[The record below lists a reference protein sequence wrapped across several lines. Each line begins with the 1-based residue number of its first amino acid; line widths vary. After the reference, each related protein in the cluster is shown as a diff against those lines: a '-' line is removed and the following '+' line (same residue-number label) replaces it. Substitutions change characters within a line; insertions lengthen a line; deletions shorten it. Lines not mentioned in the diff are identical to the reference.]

1 MRRLTMLIDSHTH
14 LSFLD
19 DPLDKW
25 AAARA
30 NGVSGAL
37 TISVDEASAAA
48 CRKLA
53 DELGDVWATAGV
65 HPDAADQPL
74 DWLDDVDWDGVVAVG
89 ETGLDYFHE
98 DSPELRARQ
107 HTAFDRQM
115 RIAREQALP
124 VVIHT
129 RSADADTR
137 VMLTEHAGV
146 TGVLHC
152 FTESWELAKFG
163 LDLGYYVSI
172 SGIVTFKNAD
182 NVREVARQIPM
193 DRLLVETDAPYL
205 APVPHRGKPNEPA
218 WVADTARYLAEFR
231 GLSFDEFAAQT
242 SDNFFR
248 LFARADRAAISAD

>member
-1 MRRLTMLIDSHTH
+1 MLIDSHTH

-25 AAARA
+25 RAARA

-37 TISVDEASAAA
+37 TIAVDEKSAAA
-48 CRKLA
+48 CRGLA
-53 DELGDVWATAGV
+53 SEIDGVWATAGV

-74 DWLDDVDWDGVVAVG
+74 TWLDDVDWNAVVAVG

-98 DSPELRARQ
+98 DSPQLRARQ
-107 HTAFDRQM
+107 HTAFDAQM
-115 RIAREQALP
+115 TIAREQNLP

-137 VMLTEHAGV
+137 SMLAKHAGV

-182 NVREVARQIPM
+182 NVREVARQIPL

-218 WVADTARYLAEFR
+218 WVADTARYLADFR
-231 GLSFDEFAAQT
+231 GLDFEEFAALT
-242 SDNFFR
+242 TDNFFR
-248 LFARADRAAISAD
+248 LFARADRGEIR

>member
-1 MRRLTMLIDSHTH
+1 MLIDSHTH

-25 AAARA
+25 ASARA
-30 NGVSGAL
+30 AGVSGAL
-37 TISVDEASAAA
+37 TIAVDEASAQA
-48 CRKLA
+48 CRQLS
-53 DELGDVWATAGV
+53 DELDGVWATAGV

-74 DWLDDVDWDGVVAVG
+74 GWLDHVDWNGVVAVG

-98 DSPELRARQ
+98 DSPALRARQ
-107 HTAFDRQM
+107 HTAFDRQLT
-115 RIAREQALP
+115 IAREQALP

-137 VMLTEHAGV
+137 SMLKKHAGV
-146 TGVLHC
+146 RGVLHC

-182 NVREVARQIPM
+182 NVREVARQVPM

-205 APVPHRGKPNEPA
+205 APVPHRGKTNEPA
-218 WVADTARYLAEFR
+218 WVADTARYLAELR
-231 GLSFDEFAAQT
+231 GFDFDDFATQT

-248 LFARADRAAISAD
+248 LFRRADRGEIAER